1 MKKIFREKQVFVVS
15 IIFIILNIIMFP
27 KKNFSFNTEVE
38 TQIAKAIIVLD
49 KSEMIEKKV
58 NRNSFP
64 IEYFFEIKNFDNKN
78 NINEIDLNYKIEI
91 QSAKKNFP
99 IKYKL
104 IDVDNNVEL
113 QLINNKTELLN
124 LEKNQKEIRHFK
136 IFVEWNDFDIDIE
149 LADETDINIK
159 IEAVQGGKCN

>member
-1 MKKIFREKQVFVVS
+1 M
-15 IIFIILNIIMFP
+15 
-27 KKNFSFNTEVE
+27 
-38 TQIAKAIIVLD
+38 
-49 KSEMIEKKV
+49 

-136 IFVEWNDFDIDIE
+136 IFVEWNDFDIE